1 MMSKYR
7 WSSSTINN
15 ITWKHQTTI
24 INSQYHSTQRT
35 MRKFVHRWISSGSHN
50 RGEALICPFC
60 KILERETTSHDN
72 ILRCPSSTIQKQ
84 ERLQIT
90 DNLLKQLQTPKQLI
104 ELIIRGLSNFCN
116 NHDRKESNQ
125 Q

>member
-1 MMSKYR
+1 MKY
-7 WSSSTINN
+7 NN
-15 ITWKHQTTI
+15 NKEYSLEIPCNNNPLTNTFNAKK
-24 INSQYHSTQRT
+24 

-50 RGEALICPFC
+50 RGKALICPFC